1 MPPLGQLEIH
11 LRVFGC
17 RQPKRTLATLAEKEC
32 IGGCSQSGRESCWT
46 LLQRNRDLEALGD
59 LIVGTNGHSIQCES
73 IQKKTSL
80 CMSPVKTEFLGLIY
94 WSNLS
99 HMPSLGGGK
108 AEHFE

>member
-1 MPPLGQLEIH
+1 M
-11 LRVFGC
+11 V
-17 RQPKRTLATLAEKEC
+17 TLSSVNQFKKE
-32 IGGCSQSGRESCWT
+32 
-46 LLQRNRDLEALGD
+46 
-59 LIVGTNGHSIQCES
+59 
-73 IQKKTSL
+73 TSL